1 MKVLVSLCM
10 SVLVCTILLTYLP
23 VHGEEEIYEN
33 TVRLHVIAASDSE
46 EDQTIKLHVRDRVLE
61 FVSQK
66 LEKVEDHATACAILD
81 GMKDELETCAEEA
94 LGEAGDARDVTVEF
108 GMEKY
113 PIRYYEG
120 FTLPAGTYNSL
131 RVVIG
136 EGEGKNWWCILFPSV
151 CISDAVKAKEDYV
164 AAGFTPEQYKL
175 IENGSGKKYKVR
187 FKILEVL
194 SDVIGFKY

>member
-1 MKVLVSLCM
+1 MKILVSLCL
-10 SVLVCTILLTYLP
+10 SVLVCAVLLTYLP

-46 EDQTIKLHVRDRVLE
+46 EDQALKLHVRDRVLE
-61 FVSQK
+61 YVSEK
-66 LEKVEDHATACAILD
+66 LEEVEDCVTASAILD
-81 GMKDELETCAEEA
+81 EMKDELEVCAEEA
-94 LGEAGDARDVTVEF
+94 LCEAGDSRDVAVEF
-108 GMEKY
+108 GREKY
-113 PIRYYEG
+113 PVRYYEG
-120 FTLPAGTYNSL
+120 FTLPAGSYNSL

-175 IENGSGKKYKVR
+175 IENGSGRKYKVR

-194 SDVIGFKY
+194 ADFIGFKY

>member
-1 MKVLVSLCM
+1 MKILVSICL
-10 SVLVCTILLTYLP
+10 SVLVCTVLLSYLP

-46 EDQTIKLHVRDRVLE
+46 EDQALKLHVRDRVLD

-66 LEKVEDHATACAILD
+66 LENVEDHATACALLD
-81 GMKDELETCAEEA
+81 GMKDELAKCAEAA
-94 LGEAGDARDVTVEF
+94 LSEAGDEREVSVEF
-108 GMEKY
+108 GREKY
-113 PIRYYEG
+113 PVRYYEG
-120 FTLPAGTYNSL
+120 FTLPAGNYNSL
-131 RVVIG
+131 RVVLG
-136 EGEGKNWWCILFPSV
+136 EGAGKNWWCILFPSV

>member
-1 MKVLVSLCM
+1 MKVLVSLCL
-10 SVLVCTILLTYLP
+10 SVLVCGVLLSYLP

-46 EDQTIKLHVRDRVLE
+46 EDQSLKLQVRDRVLD

-66 LEKVEDHATACAILD
+66 LEKVEDHATACSLLD
-81 GMKDELETCAEEA
+81 GMKDELEKCAEEA
-94 LGEAGDARDVTVEF
+94 LSAAGDVRDVVVEF
-108 GMEKY
+108 VKEKY

-120 FTLPAGTYNSL
+120 FTLPAGSYNSL

-136 EGEGKNWWCILFPSV
+136 EGKGKNWWCILFPSV

-194 SDVIGFKY
+194 SDFIGFKY